1 MRCRISGSAR
11 TLYHRARTPQGLWW
25 LCVLV
30 IVVVC
35 FAQAPGTVT
44 FDTKLDLVVDPGQFM
59 ARSLD
64 MWSERT
70 GLGELQNQ
78 AYGYLIPIGPFF
90 WVGHLI
96 AIPSWIW
103 ERLWSALL
111 TVAAF
116 EGARRVALAWGG
128 LSRRG
133 ALIAGVAFVVAPRFL
148 TTIGVLTGETLP
160 TVVLPWTVL
169 PLVLAR
175 RGRLDVLPA
184 VGLSA
189 LSVVLMG
196 GHNAVETVA
205 TLPLPATVIIAGV
218 FSRQLPVRTIWL
230 WCVGVLL
237 ACAWWIGPLL
247 LLGRYSPPFLDYIES
262 AAITTGPV
270 GWTNA
275 LRGTDHWLAG
285 VSLGDHHW
293 WQAGYLLLTN
303 PALIVVT
310 TVVAAIGLC
319 GLLHPRVPDR
329 LTLIVPMAI
338 GLTCLVAAHGTAAGG
353 LFAEPLRDLLDG
365 PLAALRNIHKVDPL
379 VRLPLALGFAYAA
392 TEVVRLLRSDTPRF
406 RWLGS
411 LSTRAGTLTG
421 VVCTVLLAAAA
432 APALAGELRFEPGWD
447 QVPDAWTDAAA
458 AINALPEGSRVL
470 VAPGTG
476 SALQQWGY
484 TVDEPLQPYAD
495 TPWAVRGQ
503 ASLVP
508 GATTR
513 YLDSIEQL
521 LVAGKHSAVLAPL
534 LARTGITDVLVR
546 SDLDPATTDAPRAGL
561 VSATL
566 RTSPG
571 FTLKETF
578 PEGGSG
584 TRPFELWSVDDG
596 AGSDPRARLVDADS
610 LQTVSGGP
618 ESVAGLMRPRW
629 TAVDAPTELAS
640 DRDTPTVPAALT
652 DGMQRRER
660 SFGRTHEGLSSIMA
674 ADDDYR
680 LDRAAPDYETA
691 GGSDVP
697 QTVAWY
703 PGILRLWATSSAG
716 YADIF
721 GPVDPARGPYSAI
734 DGQTRTSWVSAP
746 FTETQGQG
754 ISMVLASSADI
765 REVAVTVPI
774 LPDEPLVTAIT
785 VTTDNGSA
793 TEPVN
798 PLTGAA
804 VVGVPRGPTRA
815 ISVTIAGTRESSGNN
830 QVGISDIR
838 FLGDTIDTSR
848 YLIVPGS
855 AGPNTAL
862 SVQST
867 PPTRACRMLVGCRG
881 SQFAAAEEASGLFRV
896 FRTTGDGTWW
906 PRIRAVATSSPETL
920 SLLQPFAPRFTIV
933 ASSVFGNEP
942 AAAPILALDGE
953 VRTGWTAAPGDVDP
967 TLNLDWGD
975 ERRISGIR
983 LQSSGVDT
991 RSPVSVRIEGSG
1003 GQTRNVDLDA
1013 DRMVRFRPFK
1023 ATSVTLTLVGDRDAD
1038 DEEPMRITDID
1049 LRSSTPITFTPTRDT
1064 RTGEPCGFGPDIV
1077 LDNKTVPTRVEGTL
1091 GQVLAGTRM
1100 RVVPCPHKPI
1110 EIDQGLHRLSI
1121 PSTARYQPV
1130 SAFFRPSGVRPAP
1143 VDQSRALQIDD
1154 WSNTSRTLTVGSGGA
1169 AVLWVTENT
1178 NPGWTA
1184 TLDGNQLDAINVD
1197 GWAQGWL
1204 VPEGEGGRLVLTY
1217 EPQSAFTTSLLIG
1230 AAALLVLVALTGL
1243 AVLRRRGPGADRRP
1257 SGPPM
1262 RSKWF
1267 AVWAWEAVAA
1277 VALLGGV
1284 GVLAGAGLGVL
1295 PYGRRLAVRVG
1306 VTLACCAAA
1315 AALLIVG
1322 DGRSVSADLLV
1333 SVAIGLVLCPV
1344 AAQLREARPDE

>member
-11 TLYHRARTPQGLWW
+11 TLYHRVGSPRGLWW
-25 LCVLV
+25 LCIVAF
-30 IVVVC
+30 VVVA
-35 FAQAPGTVT
+35 FAQAPGTAT
-44 FDTKLDLVVDPGQFM
+44 FDTKLDLLVDPGQFM

-64 MWSERT
+64 MWSDRT

-90 WVGHLI
+90 WIGDI
-96 AIPSWIW
+96 AAVPAWIW
-103 ERLWSALL
+103 ERLWSVLL
-111 TVAAF
+111 TVVAF

-128 LSRRG
+128 LSKRG
-133 ALIAGVAFVVAPRFL
+133 ALIAGVAFVVAPRFV

-160 TVVLPWTVL
+160 TVILPWTVL

-175 RGRLDVLPA
+175 RGRLDVLSA

-205 TLPLPATVIIAGV
+205 TLPLPATVVIAGV
-218 FSRQLPVRTIWL
+218 VARQLPVRTLWL
-230 WCVGVLL
+230 WGLGVLL

-247 LLGRYSPPFLDYIES
+247 LLGRYSSPFLDYIES

-353 LFAEPLRDLLDG
+353 LFADPIRDLLDG
-365 PLAALRNIHKVDPL
+365 SLAALRNIHKVDPL

-392 TEVVRLLRSDTPRF
+392 TETVRLLRSDAF
-406 RWLGS
+406 RARRLHS
-411 LSTRAGTLTG
+411 VTTRASTLTG
-421 VVCTVLLAAAA
+421 AVCALLLAAAA
-432 APALAGELRFEPGWD
+432 APAFAGTLRFEPGWGEI
-447 QVPDAWTDAAA
+447 PDAWTDAAA
-458 AINALPEGSRVL
+458 AVNALPDGSRVL

-476 SALQQWGY
+476 SALQRWGY

-495 TPWAVRGQ
+495 TPWVVRGQ
-503 ASLVP
+503 ASLAP

-521 LVAGKHSAVLAPL
+521 IDAGKRSRVLAPL
-534 LARTGITDVLVR
+534 LARAGITDVLVR
-546 SDLDPATTDAPRAGL
+546 SDLDPRTTDTPRAGL

-566 RTSPG
+566 RASPG
-571 FTLKETF
+571 FTLQETF
-578 PEGGSG
+578 PETG
-584 TRPFELWSVDDG
+584 TDARPFELWSVDDG
-596 AGSDPRARLVDADS
+596 AASDPRVRLVDAGS

-618 ESVAGLMRPRW
+618 ESVAGLMRPGW
-629 TAVDAPTELAS
+629 TAADAPTELAS
-640 DRDTPTVPAALT
+640 DRDPPTVPDALT

-660 SFGRTHEGLSSIMA
+660 SFGRTHQALSSIMA

-691 GGSDVP
+691 GGASVP

-703 PGILRLWATSSAG
+703 PGLLRLWATSSAG

-734 DGQTRTSWVSAP
+734 DGVARTSWVSAP
-746 FTETQGQG
+746 YTDPRGQG
-754 ISMVLASSADI
+754 ISMVLASPANI
-765 REVAVTVPI
+765 REVTVTVPI
-774 LPDEPLVTAIT
+774 LSDEPLVTAVT

-793 TEPVN
+793 TESVN
-798 PLTGAA
+798 PLTGVA
-804 VVGVPRGPTRA
+804 VVGIPRGSTRGL
-815 ISVTIAGTRESSGNN
+815 SVTIAGTRDDRGNN

-838 FLGDTIDTSR
+838 FRGDTIDTSR
-848 YLIVPGS
+848 YLIVPGR
-855 AGPNTAL
+855 AGADTAL
-862 SVQST
+862 SFQST
-867 PPTRACRMLVGCRG
+867 PPTRACRVLSQCRG

-896 FRTTGDGTWW
+896 FRTTDDGTWW

-920 SLLQPFAPRFTIV
+920 SLVQPLAPRFTIV

-942 AAAPILALDGE
+942 AAAPILALDDDA
-953 VRTGWTAAPGDVDP
+953 RTGWTSAPGDVEP
-967 TLNLDWGD
+967 TLSLDWGD
-975 ERRISGIR
+975 ERRLTGIR
-983 LQSSGVDT
+983 VQSSGADT
-991 RSPVSVRIEGSG
+991 RSPVRVRIDASG
-1003 GQTRNVDLDA
+1003 GKTRNVELEA
-1013 DRMVRFRPFK
+1013 DHVVRFRPFE
-1023 ATSVTLTLVGDRDAD
+1023 ATNATLTLIGAPDAD
-1038 DEEPMRITDID
+1038 DEQPMRITDLD
-1049 LRSSTPITFTPTRDT
+1049 LRSSKPIRFTPTRTT

-1077 LDNKTVPTRVEGTL
+1077 LDNQTVPTRVEGTL
-1091 GQVLAGTRM
+1091 GQVLAGNRM
-1100 RVVPCPHKPI
+1100 RVVPCPREPI
-1110 EIDQGLHRLSI
+1110 EIDAGLHRLSI

-1130 SAFFRPSGVRPAP
+1130 SAFFRPSGVRLAP
-1143 VDQSRALQIDD
+1143 VDQSRPLEIDN
-1154 WSNTSRTLTVGSGGA
+1154 WSNTSRILTVGSGGA

-1184 TLDGNQLDAINVD
+1184 TLDGDRLDAIKVD

-1230 AAALLVLVALTGL
+1230 AAALVVLVGLTAW
-1243 AVLRRRGPGADRRP
+1243 AVFRRRGAEADRRT

-1267 AVWAWEAVAA
+1267 VVWAWEAVAA
-1277 VALLGGV
+1277 VALLGGI
-1284 GVLAGAGLGVL
+1284 GVVAGAGLGVL

-1306 VTLACCAAA
+1306 VTLACCGAAA
-1315 AALLIVG
+1315 GLLIYG
-1322 DGRSVSADLLV
+1322 DGRSVTADLLV
-1333 SVAIGLVLCPV
+1333 SVAVGIALCPV
-1344 AAQLREARPDE
+1344 AAQLREGQPDE

>member
-1 MRCRISGSAR
+1 
-11 TLYHRARTPQGLWW
+11 
-25 LCVLV
+25 V
-30 IVVVC
+30 IVVVT
-35 FAQAPGTVT
+35 FAQDPGTVT

-59 ARSLD
+59 AQSLD
-64 MWSERT
+64 MWSERS
-70 GLGELQNQ
+70 GFGELQNQ

-90 WVGHLI
+90 WIGDVLS
-96 AIPSWIW
+96 IPPWIW

-128 LSRRG
+128 LSKRG
-133 ALIAGVAFVVAPRFL
+133 ALIAGVAFVVAPRFV

-205 TLPLPATVIIAGV
+205 TLPLPATVVIAGV
-218 FSRQLPVRTIWL
+218 FARQLPVRAIWL
-230 WCVGVLL
+230 WGLGVLL

-338 GLTCLVAAHGTAAGG
+338 GLTCLVAAQGTAAGG
-353 LFAEPLRDLLDG
+353 LFADPLRDLLDG
-365 PLAALRNIHKVDPL
+365 SLAALRNIHKVDPL
-379 VRLPLALGFAYAA
+379 VRLPLALGFAYAM
-392 TEVVRLLRSDTPRF
+392 TEAARLLRSDAV
-406 RWLGS
+406 RWPWLDS
-411 LSTRAGTLTG
+411 LTTRARTLTAVACG
-421 VVCTVLLAAAA
+421 VLLAASA
-432 APALAGELRFEPGWD
+432 APAFAGTLRFEPGWD
-447 QVPDAWTDAAA
+447 ELPQAWTDATA
-458 AINALPEGSRVL
+458 AIDALPEGSRVL

-476 SALQQWGY
+476 SALQEWGY
-484 TVDEPLQPYAD
+484 TVDEPLQPYVE
-495 TPWAVRGQ
+495 TPWVVRGQ

-513 YLDSIEQL
+513 YLDSIEQIL
-521 LVAGKHSAVLAPL
+521 AAGKRSVVLAPL
-534 LARTGITDVLVR
+534 LVRAGITDVLVR
-546 SDLDPATTDAPRAGL
+546 SDLDPDTTDAPRAGL

-566 RTSPG
+566 RASPR
-571 FTLKETF
+571 FTLEETF
-578 PEGGSG
+578 PDGETG
-584 TRPFELWSVDDG
+584 TRPFELWSVDEDT
-596 AGSDPRARLVDADS
+596 ASDPRARLVDAGS

-618 ESVAGLMRPRW
+618 ESIAGLLRPQW
-629 TAVDAPTELAS
+629 TAVDAPTELVS
-640 DRDTPTVPAALT
+640 ERDTPTVPDGLT

-660 SFGRTHEGLSSIMA
+660 SFGRTHKQLSSIMA

-691 GGSDVP
+691 EGRVP

-703 PGILRLWATSSAG
+703 PGIVRLWATSSAG

-721 GPVDPARGPYSAI
+721 GPVDPSRGPYSAI
-734 DGQTRTSWVSAP
+734 DGVARTSWISAP
-746 FTETQGQG
+746 FTDPRGQG
-754 ISMVLASSADI
+754 IGMVLASPSNI
-765 REVAVTVPI
+765 REVTVTVPI
-774 LPDEPLVTAIT
+774 LLGEPLVTAIT

-793 TEPVN
+793 TEPVS
-798 PLTGAA
+798 PVTGEA

-815 ISVTIAGTRESSGNN
+815 LTVMIAGTRDDSGNS
-830 QVGISDIR
+830 QVGISDLQ
-838 FLGDTIDTSR
+838 FGGDTIDTSR
-848 YLIVPGS
+848 YLVVPDS
-855 AGPNTAL
+855 AGPDTAL
-862 SVQST
+862 SFQST
-867 PPTRACRMLVGCRG
+867 PPIRACRLLVGCLG
-881 SQFAAAEEASGLFRV
+881 SQLAAAEEASGLFRV
-896 FRTTGDGTWW
+896 FRTAEDGTWL
-906 PRIRAVATSSPETL
+906 PRIRAVATSSLETL
-920 SLLQPFAPRFTIV
+920 SLLLPLAPRFTVV

-942 AAAPILALDGE
+942 AASPMLALDDDT
-953 VRTGWTAAPGDVDP
+953 RTGWTATPGDVDP
-967 TLNLDWGD
+967 TLSLDWGD
-975 ERRISGIR
+975 KRRISGIR
-983 LQSSGVDT
+983 VRSSGVDL
-991 RSPVSVRIEGSG
+991 RRPVRVRVEGSG

-1013 DRMVRFRPFK
+1013 GDHMVRVRPFE
-1023 ATSVTLTLVGDRDAD
+1023 ATSVTLTFMGDRGAD
-1038 DEEPMRITDID
+1038 DELPMRITDLD
-1049 LRSSTPITFTPTRDT
+1049 LSSSAPIRFTPTRST

-1077 LDNKTVPTRVEGTL
+1077 LDDQIVPTRVEGTVRQL
-1091 GQVLAGTRM
+1091 LTGTRM
-1100 RVVPCPHKPI
+1100 RVIPCPRTPI
-1110 EIDQGLHRLSI
+1110 ELDEGIHRLSI

-1130 SAFFRPSGVRPAP
+1130 SAFFRPSGVLPAP
-1143 VDQSRALQIDD
+1143 VDQSRALEIDD
-1154 WSNTSRTLTVGSGGA
+1154 WSNTSRTLTVGPGGA

-1184 TLDGNQLDAINVD
+1184 TLDGDQLDMVNVD

-1204 VPEGEGGRLVLTY
+1204 VPEGEGGRLELTY
-1217 EPQSAFTTSLLIG
+1217 EPQGAFTASLLVG
-1230 AAALLVLVALTGL
+1230 AAALVVLVALTGW
-1243 AVLRRRGPGADRRP
+1243 AVFRRRGAGAVGRL

-1262 RSKWF
+1262 RTKWY
-1267 AVWAWEAVAA
+1267 VVLAWEAVAA
-1277 VALLGGV
+1277 VALLGGI

-1295 PYGRRLAVRVG
+1295 PYGRRLTVRVG
-1306 VTLACCAAA
+1306 VTLGCCAAA
-1315 AALLIVG
+1315 AGLLILG
-1322 DGRSVSADLLV
+1322 DGRSVAADLLV
-1333 SVAIGLVLCPV
+1333 SVTVGIALCPV
-1344 AAQLREARPDE
+1344 AAQIRETRPDG